1 MKRIAKTR
9 RVGKTTHQ
17 RFSRRTQSETNH
29 IVNDDMNNND
39 SFENIDPQ
47 KNYSQINMNNND
59 SFENMFDPQ
68 NNNSQIHM
76 NNNDSFENM
85 FDPQNNNSQ
94 TESLDLDEGPLFDQI
109 LIPNS
114 TNLEN
119 SNEAF
124 NSFKKVDNKIFTG
137 HKVSTSEASIYVFAF
152 MTRHNLTTIASEE
165 LIKLIQFLLPNN
177 NFFPKSL
184 NKLHKEIG
192 FEKDEINVKEY
203 CQKCRLLFMIGP
215 LNVDQ
220 NESDFCGCLNEDDQ
234 RNFDNFLY
242 LNVYDK
248 ISFLVNQFFD
258 SIQQHF
264 TSQKSCLDIIDGEF
278 YKSIANENTLNLM
291 ICADGTPIRNTSNK
305 KEFWPVILSLV
316 ELPLPLR
323 DSVKNKIICGNK
335 YFA

>member
-1 MKRIAKTR
+1 MKRISKTR
-9 RVGKTTHQ
+9 RVGKTKHQ
-17 RFSRRTQSETNH
+17 RLSRRTQSETNH
-29 IVNDDMNNND
+29 IANDDITTHD
-39 SFENIDPQ
+39 SFENMFDPQ
-47 KNYSQINMNNND
+47 NNNSQINMNNND

-68 NNNSQIHM
+68 NNNSQINM
-76 NNNDSFENM
+76 DIKSF
-85 FDPQNNNSQ
+85 
-94 TESLDLDEGPLFDQI
+94 DLDESPIFNQI

-114 TNLEN
+114 ITNLEN

-137 HKVSTSEASIYVFAF
+137 HNVSTKEASIYVFAF

-165 LIKLIQFLLPNN
+165 LIKLIQFLLPNS

-192 FEKDEINVKEY
+192 FETAEINVKEY

-248 ISFLVNQFFD
+248 ISFLVDQFFD
-258 SIQQHF
+258 SIHQHF
-264 TSQKSCLDIIDGEF
+264 SSQKGCLDIIDGEF

-323 DSVKNKIICGNK
+323 DSIKNKIICGNIDK
-335 YFA
+335 H

>member
-1 MKRIAKTR
+1 
-9 RVGKTTHQ
+9 
-17 RFSRRTQSETNH
+17 
-29 IVNDDMNNND
+29 
-39 SFENIDPQ
+39 
-47 KNYSQINMNNND
+47 MNNND

-68 NNNSQIHM
+68 NNNRQI
-76 NNNDSFENM
+76 NM
-85 FDPQNNNSQ
+85 DIKS
-94 TESLDLDEGPLFDQI
+94 SDLDESPLFDQI

-114 TNLEN
+114 TTNLEN

-137 HKVSTSEASIYVFAF
+137 HKVSKSEASIYVFAF

-192 FEKDEINVKEY
+192 FEKAEINVKEY

-234 RNFDNFLY
+234 RNFDSFLY

-248 ISFLVNQFFD
+248 ISFLVDQFFD
-258 SIQQHF
+258 SIHQHF
-264 TSQKSCLDIIDGEF
+264 SSQKSCLDIIDGEF

-323 DSVKNKIICGNK
+323 DSIKNKIICGNIDK
-335 YFA
+335 H

>member
-29 IVNDDMNNND
+29 IAKDDITTHD
-39 SFENIDPQ
+39 SFENIFDPQ
-47 KNYSQINMNNND
+47 NNNSQINMNNND

-68 NNNSQIHM
+68 NNNSQI
-76 NNNDSFENM
+76 NM
-85 FDPQNNNSQ
+85 DIKS
-94 TESLDLDEGPLFDQI
+94 SDLDESPLFDQI

-114 TNLEN
+114 ATNLEN

-137 HKVSTSEASIYVFAF
+137 HKVSKSEASIYVFAF

-192 FEKDEINVKEY
+192 FEKAEINVKEY

-234 RNFDNFLY
+234 RNFDSFLY

-248 ISFLVNQFFD
+248 ISFLVDQFFD
-258 SIQQHF
+258 SIHQHF
-264 TSQKSCLDIIDGEF
+264 SSQKSCLDIIDGEF

-323 DSVKNKIICGNK
+323 DSIKNKIICGNIDK
-335 YFA
+335 H